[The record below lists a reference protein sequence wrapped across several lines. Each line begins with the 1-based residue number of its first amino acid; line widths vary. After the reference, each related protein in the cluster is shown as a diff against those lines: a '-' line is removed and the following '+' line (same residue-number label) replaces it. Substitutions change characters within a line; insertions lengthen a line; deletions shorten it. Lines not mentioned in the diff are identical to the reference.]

1 MKRIGLSAL
10 LNAMLLLA
18 SAPCARACSACFGKS
33 DSAMARSVN
42 ASIFTLMGFIGAV
55 LIGAAS
61 FFFVLARRAA
71 ANAQTEP
78 ASHSASQ
85 PQT

>member
-1 MKRIGLSAL
+1 MT
-10 LNAMLLLA
+10 LA

-33 DSAMARSVN
+33 DSLMARSVN
-42 ASIFTLMGFIGAV
+42 ASIFTLMGVIGTV

-71 ANAQTEP
+71 AANAQTEP
-78 ASHSASQ
+78 DTHSSSQ

>member
-1 MKRIGLSAL
+1 
-10 LNAMLLLA
+10 
-18 SAPCARACSACFGKS
+18 
-33 DSAMARSVN
+33 MARSVN

>member
-1 MKRIGLSAL
+1 MKRFRWSIILSAVL
-10 LNAMLLLA
+10 ILA

-42 ASIFTLMGFIGAV
+42 ASIFTLMGVIGAV

-71 ANAQTEP
+71 THAEGEP
-78 ASHSASQ
+78 APNSSSQ
-85 PQT
+85 PQA